1 MTASDSAPTGAVPP
15 PTSSTSP
22 ARPTPRWLRAVATY
36 LRRNPFAAT
45 LAVVVIATGFVT
57 GTFLGRFPEEFAAG
71 EGTTF
76 ELGLWWTPF
85 TALLF
90 GDSVIGGV
98 LALALILTAGAY
110 AERRLGTVRAVWV
123 FFLTGILGILVGLGA
138 QALLLSW
145 GSSWGMLASFDLV
158 ADPTIGTVGLL
169 MAASAFAPAL
179 WQRRI
184 RVVGFTLLVMFA
196 LYAADSDSVFRL
208 LSGVVG
214 AVLGVML
221 AHGTARPS
229 WHRSSYR
236 EVRTLVAAIVA
247 ATGLGPF
254 IVLVS
259 GSWYA
264 PLGLVVSGFSP
275 LDAQPM
281 DTSCTQD
288 FTADCSR
295 QAAAL
300 LQSGPG
306 PFLISL
312 VPLLLT
318 LLAAWGLRTGRRAAW
333 ILALVVNAAIALLT
347 STAVGINELLDDKTR
362 GKLLIEDGIAMVL
375 AVLVPIGVI
384 ALLLITRARFQVT
397 APRAAVRRFT
407 ITVVGAFLVCA
418 GIYLV
423 MGLIDGDNYLD
434 GQPSVGELLADLVRP
449 FVSAGL
455 LPAIAD
461 PGIPVDG
468 AALFVY
474 QWVGVPFWIVFI
486 VAAIRLFR
494 ATQVGSHVMEEA
506 QFRELLRRGGGGTL
520 GFMGTWAGNTH
531 WFTPDGQGAI
541 AYRVINKVALTM
553 SDPVCAP
560 GAERET
566 IEGFIAHCEAQ
577 GWSACFY
584 SFHERYLPI
593 FQSFGWQY
601 MSVGEETVIDLPG
614 FELTGKAW
622 QKVRQP
628 LNRGEREGITTL
640 WSTWNE
646 LPSRYSREIT
656 AVSEEWVAHKKLPEM
671 GFTLGGMEELKDS
684 DVGIFLAINKD
695 GGIEATTSW
704 LPSWTDGRVTGWTID
719 FMRRSDGS
727 MPGIMEF
734 VIASAALHMKEQGA
748 QVLSLSGAP
757 LATKPGQ
764 EVTEPTVMDRLLAWL
779 GEILEPAYGFTSLF
793 RFKSK
798 FNPRYETIYMA
809 YADPAQLPRIGMAI
823 GSAYLPEATPQEYLA
838 LMQTITNR
846 AGER

>member
-1 MTASDSAPTGAVPP
+1 MTDDVSAGTAVPP
-15 PTSSTSP
+15 TSP
-22 ARPTPRWLRAVATY
+22 PRPTPPWLGAVLAY
-36 LRRNPFAAT
+36 LRGAPFAAA
-45 LAVVVIATGFVT
+45 LAVLVIAMGFVT
-57 GTFLGRFPEEFAAG
+57 GTFLGRFPAELAAG
-71 EGTTF
+71 EGTTVDQ
-76 ELGLWWTPF
+76 GLWWTPF

-90 GDSVIGGV
+90 GDSVVGGL
-98 LALALILTAGAY
+98 LAIALILTAGAY
-110 AERRLGTVRAVWV
+110 AERTLGSVRSVWV
-123 FFLTGILGILVGLGA
+123 FFVTGVLGILIGVGS
-138 QALLLSW
+138 QALLVSW
-145 GSSWGMLASFDLV
+145 GSQWGVLASFDLV

-184 RVVGFTLLVMFA
+184 RVVGFTLLLMFA

-208 LSGVVG
+208 LSGVLGLILG
-214 AVLGVML
+214 AVL
-221 AHGTARPS
+221 ARGTVRPS

-236 EVRTLVAAIVA
+236 EVRTLVAAIVG
-247 ATGLGPF
+247 ATGLGPI

-275 LDAQPM
+275 VEAQPM
-281 DTSCTQD
+281 DKSCVQD
-288 FTADCSR
+288 FTADCTR
-295 QAAAL
+295 QAAAI

-312 VPLLLT
+312 VPLVLT

-333 ILALVVNAAIALLT
+333 IMALVVNAAVAVLT
-347 STAVGINELLDDKTR
+347 ATAVGINDLLDDKAR
-362 GKLLIEDGIAMVL
+362 GNLLIEDGIAMIL

-384 ALLLITRARFQVT
+384 ALLLLTRRRFQVT

-407 ITVVGAFLVCA
+407 ATVVGAFVVCA
-418 GIYLV
+418 GIYV
-423 MGLIDGDNYLD
+423 VIGLIDGDNYLD
-434 GQPSVGELLADLVRP
+434 GQPSIGELLADLVRP
-449 FVSAGL
+449 FVSPGL
-455 LPAIAD
+455 LPDIAD
-461 PGIPVDG
+461 AGIPVDG
-468 AALFVY
+468 AALVVY
-474 QWVGVPFWIVFI
+474 QWIGVPFWIVF
-486 VAAIRLFR
+486 VFAAIRLFR
-494 ATQVGSHVMEEA
+494 ATHVSSLAIEEA
-506 QFRELLRRGGGGTL
+506 RFRALLRDGGGGTL
-520 GFMGTWAGNTH
+520 GFMGTWTGNTH
-531 WFTPDGQGAI
+531 WFTPDGRGAI

-553 SDPVCAP
+553 SDPVCP
-560 GAERET
+560 EGAERDT
-566 IEGFIAHCEAQ
+566 IEGFIGYCEAQ

-601 MSVGEETVIDLPG
+601 MSVGEETVLDLPG

-628 LNRGEREGITTL
+628 LNRGEREGMTTL
-640 WSTWNE
+640 WSTWHD

-704 LPSWTDGRVTGWTID
+704 LPSWTDGRITGWTID
-719 FMRRSDGS
+719 FMRRSDGA

-748 QVLSLSGAP
+748 QVMSLSGAP
-757 LATKPGQ
+757 LATKPG
-764 EVTEPTVMDRLLAWL
+764 EEAPDPTVMSRLLGWL
-779 GEILEPAYGFTSLF
+779 GEMLEPAYGFTSLF

-823 GSAYLPEATPQEYLA
+823 GSAYLPEATPKEYLA

-846 AGER
+846 GGEH

>member
-1 MTASDSAPTGAVPP
+1 MTASDKTAAGTDVPP
-15 PTSSTSP
+15 APPRP
-22 ARPTPRWLRAVATY
+22 APRWLRAVLSY
-36 LRRNPFAAT
+36 LRRSPFAAT
-45 LAVVVIATGFVT
+45 LAIVVIATGFLT
-57 GTFLGRFPEEFAAG
+57 GTYLGRFPDELAAG
-71 EGTTF
+71 ESTTL
-76 ELGLWWTPF
+76 ELGLWWTPL

-90 GDSVIGGV
+90 ADSVIGGV
-98 LALALILTAGAY
+98 LALILILTAGAY
-110 AERRLGTVRAVWV
+110 AERRLGTIRAVWM
-123 FFLTGILGILVGLGA
+123 FFATGLLGILLGLGA
-138 QALLLSW
+138 QALLISW
-145 GSSWGMLASFDLV
+145 GSSWGALASFDLV

-208 LSGVVG
+208 LSGVWGLLLG
-214 AVLGVML
+214 ALL
-221 AHGTARPS
+221 ARGTARGS

-236 EVRTLVAAIVA
+236 EVRTLVAAIVG

-275 LDAQPM
+275 VEAQPL
-281 DTSCTQD
+281 DTSCAQD

-333 ILALVVNAAIALLT
+333 ILALVVNAVIAVLT
-347 STAVGINELLDDKTR
+347 ATAVGINDLFDDKAR
-362 GKLLIEDGIAMVL
+362 GNLLIEDGIAMIL

-384 ALLLITRARFQVT
+384 VLLLITRRRFQVK
-397 APRAAVRRFT
+397 APRAAVRRFA
-407 ITVVGAFLVCA
+407 ITVIGAFVACAAIYVAIGLV
-418 GIYLV
+418 
-423 MGLIDGDNYLD
+423 DGNNYLD
-434 GQPSVGELLADLVRP
+434 GRPSVGELLADLVRP
-449 FVSAGL
+449 FVSPGL

-461 PGIPVDG
+461 AGIPVDG

-474 QWVGVPFWIVFI
+474 QWIGVPFWILFI
-486 VAAIRLFR
+486 LAAIRLFR
-494 ATQVGSHVMEEA
+494 ATEVGSHVIQEA
-506 QFRELLRRGGGGTL
+506 QFRQLLRDGGGGTL
-520 GFMGTWAGNTH
+520 GFMGTWAGNSH
-531 WFTPDGQGAI
+531 WFAPDGRSAV

-553 SDPVCAP
+553 SDPVCPA

-566 IEGFIAHCEAQ
+566 IEGFIGYCEAQ
-577 GWSACFY
+577 GWTPCFY
-584 SFHERYLPI
+584 SFHERFLPI
-593 FQSFGWQY
+593 FESFGWQY
-601 MSVGEETVIDLPG
+601 LSVGEETVIDLPG

-640 WSTWNE
+640 WSTWHD

-704 LPSWTDGRVTGWTID
+704 LPSWTDGRITGWTID

-734 VIASAALHMKEQGA
+734 IIASAALHMKEQGA

-757 LATKPGQ
+757 LATKPGA
-764 EVTEPTVMDRLLAWL
+764 ETADPTVMDRLLGWL
-779 GEILEPAYGFTSLF
+779 GEMLEPAYGFTSLF

-823 GSAYLPEATPQEYLA
+823 GSAYLPEATPKEYLA

-846 AGER
+846 GGD

>member
-1 MTASDSAPTGAVPP
+1 MTDDVSAGTAVPP
-15 PTSSTSP
+15 TSP
-22 ARPTPRWLRAVATY
+22 PRPTPPWLGAVLAY
-36 LRRNPFAAT
+36 LRGAPFAAA
-45 LAVVVIATGFVT
+45 LAVLVVAMGFVT
-57 GTFLGRFPEEFAAG
+57 GTFLGRFPAELAAG
-71 EGTTF
+71 EGTTVDQ
-76 ELGLWWTPF
+76 GLWWTPF

-90 GDSVIGGV
+90 GDSVVGGL
-98 LALALILTAGAY
+98 LAIALILTAGAY
-110 AERRLGTVRAVWV
+110 AERTPGSVRSVWV
-123 FFLTGILGILVGLGA
+123 FFVTGVLGILIGVGS
-138 QALLLSW
+138 QALLVSW
-145 GSSWGMLASFDLV
+145 GSQWGVLASFDLV

-184 RVVGFTLLVMFA
+184 RVVGFTLLLMFA

-208 LSGVVG
+208 LSGVLGLILG
-214 AVLGVML
+214 AVL
-221 AHGTARPS
+221 ARGTVRPS

-236 EVRTLVAAIVA
+236 EVRTLVAAIVG
-247 ATGLGPF
+247 ATGLGPI

-275 LDAQPM
+275 VEAQPM
-281 DTSCTQD
+281 DKSCVQD
-288 FTADCSR
+288 FTADCTR
-295 QAAAL
+295 QAAAI

-312 VPLLLT
+312 VPLVLT

-333 ILALVVNAAIALLT
+333 IMALVVNAAVAVLT
-347 STAVGINELLDDKTR
+347 ATAVGINDLLDDKAR
-362 GKLLIEDGIAMVL
+362 GNLLIEDGIAMIL

-384 ALLLITRARFQVT
+384 ALLLLTRRRFQVT

-407 ITVVGAFLVCA
+407 ATVVGAFVVCA
-418 GIYLV
+418 GIYV
-423 MGLIDGDNYLD
+423 VIGLIDGDNYLD
-434 GQPSVGELLADLVRP
+434 GQPSIGELLADLVRP
-449 FVSAGL
+449 FVSPGL
-455 LPAIAD
+455 LPDIAD
-461 PGIPVDG
+461 AGIPVDG
-468 AALFVY
+468 AALVVY
-474 QWVGVPFWIVFI
+474 QWIGVPFWIVF
-486 VAAIRLFR
+486 VFAAIRLFR
-494 ATQVGSHVMEEA
+494 ATHVSSLAIEEA
-506 QFRELLRRGGGGTL
+506 RFRALLRDGGGGTL
-520 GFMGTWAGNTH
+520 GFMGTWTGNTH
-531 WFTPDGQGAI
+531 WFTPDGRGAI

-553 SDPVCAP
+553 SDPVCP
-560 GAERET
+560 EGAERDT
-566 IEGFIAHCEAQ
+566 IEGFIGYCEAQ

-601 MSVGEETVIDLPG
+601 MSVGEETVLDLPG

-628 LNRGEREGITTL
+628 LNRGEREGMTTL
-640 WSTWNE
+640 WSTWHD

-704 LPSWTDGRVTGWTID
+704 LPSWTDGRITGWTID
-719 FMRRSDGS
+719 FMRRSDGA

-748 QVLSLSGAP
+748 QVMSLSGAP
-757 LATKPGQ
+757 LATKPG
-764 EVTEPTVMDRLLAWL
+764 EEAPDPTVMSRLLGWL
-779 GEILEPAYGFTSLF
+779 GEMLEPAYGFTSLF

-823 GSAYLPEATPQEYLA
+823 GSAYLPEATPKEYLA

-846 AGER
+846 GGEH

>member
-1 MTASDSAPTGAVPP
+1 MTDDVSAGTAVPP
-15 PTSSTSP
+15 TSP
-22 ARPTPRWLRAVATY
+22 PRPTPPWLGAVLAY
-36 LRRNPFAAT
+36 LRGAPFAAA
-45 LAVVVIATGFVT
+45 LAVLVVAMGFVT
-57 GTFLGRFPEEFAAG
+57 GTFLGRFPAELAAG
-71 EGTTF
+71 EGTTVDQ
-76 ELGLWWTPF
+76 GLWWTPF

-90 GDSVIGGV
+90 GDSVVGGL
-98 LALALILTAGAY
+98 LAIALILTAGAY
-110 AERRLGTVRAVWV
+110 AERTLGSVRSVWV
-123 FFLTGILGILVGLGA
+123 FFVTGVLGILIGVGS
-138 QALLLSW
+138 QALLVSW
-145 GSSWGMLASFDLV
+145 GSQWGVLASFDLV

-184 RVVGFTLLVMFA
+184 RVVGFTLLLMFA

-208 LSGVVG
+208 LSGVLGLILG
-214 AVLGVML
+214 AVL
-221 AHGTARPS
+221 ARGTVRPS

-236 EVRTLVAAIVA
+236 EVRTLVAAIVG
-247 ATGLGPF
+247 ATGLGPI

-275 LDAQPM
+275 VEAQPM
-281 DTSCTQD
+281 DKSCVQD
-288 FTADCSR
+288 FTADCTR
-295 QAAAL
+295 QAAAI

-312 VPLLLT
+312 VPLVLT

-333 ILALVVNAAIALLT
+333 IIALVVNAAVAVLT
-347 STAVGINELLDDKTR
+347 ATAVGINDLLDDKAR
-362 GKLLIEDGIAMVL
+362 GNLLIEDGIAMIL

-384 ALLLITRARFQVT
+384 ALLLLTRRRFQVT

-407 ITVVGAFLVCA
+407 ATVVGAFVVCA
-418 GIYLV
+418 GIYV
-423 MGLIDGDNYLD
+423 VIGLIDGDNYLD
-434 GQPSVGELLADLVRP
+434 GQPSIGELLADLVRP
-449 FVSAGL
+449 FVSPGL
-455 LPAIAD
+455 LPDIAD
-461 PGIPVDG
+461 AGIPVDG
-468 AALFVY
+468 AALVVY
-474 QWVGVPFWIVFI
+474 QWIGVPFWIVF
-486 VAAIRLFR
+486 VFAAIRLFR
-494 ATQVGSHVMEEA
+494 ATHVSSLAIEEA
-506 QFRELLRRGGGGTL
+506 RFRALLRDGGGGTL
-520 GFMGTWAGNTH
+520 GFMGTWTGNTH
-531 WFTPDGQGAI
+531 WFTPDGRGAI

-553 SDPVCAP
+553 SDPVCP
-560 GAERET
+560 EGAERDT
-566 IEGFIAHCEAQ
+566 IEGFIGYCEAQ

-601 MSVGEETVIDLPG
+601 MSVGEETVLDLPG

-628 LNRGEREGITTL
+628 LNRGEREGMTTL
-640 WSTWNE
+640 WSTWHD

-704 LPSWTDGRVTGWTID
+704 LPSWTDGRITGWTID
-719 FMRRSDGS
+719 FMRRSDGA

-748 QVLSLSGAP
+748 QVMSLSGAP
-757 LATKPGQ
+757 LATKPG
-764 EVTEPTVMDRLLAWL
+764 EEAPDPTVMSRLLGWL
-779 GEILEPAYGFTSLF
+779 GEMLEPAYGFTSLF

-823 GSAYLPEATPQEYLA
+823 GSAYLPEATPKEYLA

-846 AGER
+846 GGEH

>member
-1 MTASDSAPTGAVPP
+1 MTDDVSAGTAVPP
-15 PTSSTSP
+15 TSP
-22 ARPTPRWLRAVATY
+22 PRPAPPWLGAVLAY
-36 LRRNPFAAT
+36 LRGAPFAAA
-45 LAVVVIATGFVT
+45 LAVLVIAMGFVT
-57 GTFLGRFPEEFAAG
+57 GTFLGRFPAELAAG
-71 EGTTF
+71 EGTTVDQ
-76 ELGLWWTPF
+76 GLWWTPF

-90 GDSVIGGV
+90 GDSVVGGL
-98 LALALILTAGAY
+98 LAIALILTAGAY
-110 AERRLGTVRAVWV
+110 AERTLGSVRSVWV
-123 FFLTGILGILVGLGA
+123 FFVTGVLGILIGVGS
-138 QALLLSW
+138 QALLVSW
-145 GSSWGMLASFDLV
+145 GSQWGVLASFDLV

-184 RVVGFTLLVMFA
+184 RVVGFTLLLMFA

-208 LSGVVG
+208 LSGVLGLILG
-214 AVLGVML
+214 AVL
-221 AHGTARPS
+221 ARGTVRPS

-236 EVRTLVAAIVA
+236 EVRTLVAAIVG
-247 ATGLGPF
+247 ATGLGPI

-275 LDAQPM
+275 VEAQPM
-281 DTSCTQD
+281 DKSCVQD
-288 FTADCSR
+288 FTADCTR
-295 QAAAL
+295 QAAAI

-312 VPLLLT
+312 VPLVLT

-333 ILALVVNAAIALLT
+333 IMALVVNAAVAVLT
-347 STAVGINELLDDKTR
+347 ATAVGINDLLDDKAR
-362 GKLLIEDGIAMVL
+362 GNLLIEDGIAMIL

-384 ALLLITRARFQVT
+384 ALLLLTRRRFQVA

-407 ITVVGAFLVCA
+407 ATVVGAFVVCA
-418 GIYLV
+418 GIYV
-423 MGLIDGDNYLD
+423 VIGLIDGDNYLD
-434 GQPSVGELLADLVRP
+434 GQPSIGELLADLVRP
-449 FVSAGL
+449 FVSPGL
-455 LPAIAD
+455 LPDIAD
-461 PGIPVDG
+461 AGIPVDG
-468 AALFVY
+468 AALVVY
-474 QWVGVPFWIVFI
+474 QWIGVPFWIVF
-486 VAAIRLFR
+486 VFAAIRLFR
-494 ATQVGSHVMEEA
+494 ATHVSSLAIEEA
-506 QFRELLRRGGGGTL
+506 RFRALLRNGGGGTL

-531 WFTPDGQGAI
+531 WFTPDGRGAI

-553 SDPVCAP
+553 SDPVCP
-560 GAERET
+560 EGAERDT
-566 IEGFIAHCEAQ
+566 IEGFIGYCEAQ

-601 MSVGEETVIDLPG
+601 MSVGEETVLDLPG

-628 LNRGEREGITTL
+628 LNRGEREGMTTL
-640 WSTWNE
+640 WSAWHD

-704 LPSWTDGRVTGWTID
+704 LPSWTDGRITGWTID
-719 FMRRSDGS
+719 FMRRSDGA

-748 QVLSLSGAP
+748 QVMSLSGAP
-757 LATKPGQ
+757 LATKPG
-764 EVTEPTVMDRLLAWL
+764 EEAPDPTVMSRLLGWL
-779 GEILEPAYGFTSLF
+779 GEMLEPAYGFTSLF

-823 GSAYLPEATPQEYLA
+823 GSAYLPEATPKEYLA

-846 AGER
+846 GGEH

>member
-1 MTASDSAPTGAVPP
+1 MTDDVSAGTAVPP
-15 PTSSTSP
+15 TSP
-22 ARPTPRWLRAVATY
+22 PRPTPPWLGAVLAY
-36 LRRNPFAAT
+36 LRRAPFAAA
-45 LAVVVIATGFVT
+45 LAVLVIAMGFVT
-57 GTFLGRFPEEFAAG
+57 GTFLGRFPAELAAG
-71 EGTTF
+71 EGTTVDQ
-76 ELGLWWTPF
+76 GLWWTPF

-90 GDSVIGGV
+90 GDSVVGGL
-98 LALALILTAGAY
+98 LAIALILTAGAY
-110 AERRLGTVRAVWV
+110 AERTLGSVRSVWV
-123 FFLTGILGILVGLGA
+123 FFVTGVLGILIGVGS
-138 QALLLSW
+138 QALLVSW
-145 GSSWGMLASFDLV
+145 GSQWGVLASFDLV

-169 MAASAFAPAL
+169 MAASAFAPTL

-184 RVVGFTLLVMFA
+184 RVVGFTLLLMFA

-208 LSGVVG
+208 LSGVLGLILG
-214 AVLGVML
+214 AVL
-221 AHGTARPS
+221 ARGTVRPS

-236 EVRTLVAAIVA
+236 EVRTLVAAIVG
-247 ATGLGPF
+247 ATGLGPI

-275 LDAQPM
+275 VEAQPM
-281 DTSCTQD
+281 DKSCVQD
-288 FTADCSR
+288 FTADCTR
-295 QAAAL
+295 QAAAI

-312 VPLLLT
+312 VPLVLT

-333 ILALVVNAAIALLT
+333 IMALVVNAAVAVLT
-347 STAVGINELLDDKTR
+347 ATAVGINDLLDDKAR
-362 GKLLIEDGIAMVL
+362 GNLLIEDGIAMIL

-384 ALLLITRARFQVT
+384 ALLLLTRRRFQVT
-397 APRAAVRRFT
+397 APRAAARRFT
-407 ITVVGAFLVCA
+407 ATVVGAFVVCA
-418 GIYLV
+418 GIYV
-423 MGLIDGDNYLD
+423 VIGLIDGDNYLD
-434 GQPSVGELLADLVRP
+434 GQPSIGELLADLVRP
-449 FVSAGL
+449 FVSPGL
-455 LPAIAD
+455 LPDIAD
-461 PGIPVDG
+461 AGIPVDG
-468 AALFVY
+468 AALVVY
-474 QWVGVPFWIVFI
+474 QWIGVPFWIVF
-486 VAAIRLFR
+486 VFAAIRLFR
-494 ATQVGSHVMEEA
+494 ATHVSSLAIEEA
-506 QFRELLRRGGGGTL
+506 RFRALLRDGGGDTL
-520 GFMGTWAGNTH
+520 GFMGTWTGNTH
-531 WFTPDGQGAI
+531 WFTPDGRGAI

-553 SDPVCAP
+553 SDPVCP
-560 GAERET
+560 EGAERDT
-566 IEGFIAHCEAQ
+566 IEGFIGYCEAQ

-601 MSVGEETVIDLPG
+601 MSVGEETVLDLPG

-628 LNRGEREGITTL
+628 LNRGEREGMTTL
-640 WSTWNE
+640 WSTWHD

-704 LPSWTDGRVTGWTID
+704 LPSWTDGRITGWTID
-719 FMRRSDGS
+719 FMRRSDGA

-748 QVLSLSGAP
+748 QVMSLSGAP
-757 LATKPGQ
+757 LATKPG
-764 EVTEPTVMDRLLAWL
+764 EEAPDPTVMSRLLGWL
-779 GEILEPAYGFTSLF
+779 GEMLEPAYGFTSLF

-823 GSAYLPEATPQEYLA
+823 GSAYLPEATPKEYLA

-846 AGER
+846 GGEH

>member
-1 MTASDSAPTGAVPP
+1 MTASENATRDAVTEPSEP
-15 PTSSTSP
+15 
-22 ARPTPRWLRAVATY
+22 RETPRWLRTVGTY
-36 LRRNPFAAT
+36 LLRNPFSAM
-45 LAVVVIATGFVT
+45 LAVIVLAAGFVT
-57 GTFLGRFPEEFAAG
+57 GTFLGRFPQEFAASVS
-71 EGTTF
+71 TTI
-76 ELGLWWTPF
+76 EDGDWWTPL

-98 LALALILTAGAY
+98 LAIPLILTAGAY
-110 AERRLGTVRAVWV
+110 AERKLGSVRAAWT
-123 FFLTGILGILVGLGA
+123 FFLTGILAMVIGLSAQGLLV
-138 QALLLSW
+138 SW
-145 GSSWGMLASFDLV
+145 GSQWGLLASYDAV
-158 ADPTIGTVGLL
+158 ADPTIGTVGML
-169 MAASAFAPAL
+169 MAASSFAPAL
-179 WQRRI
+179 WRRRI

-208 LSGVVG
+208 ISGVLGLLLGLLLARG
-214 AVLGVML
+214 AVR
-221 AHGTARPS
+221 AT
-229 WHRSSYR
+229 WHRSSHR

-254 IVLVS
+254 IVLIS
-259 GSWYA
+259 GAWYA

-275 LDAQPM
+275 IEAEPM
-281 DTSCTQD
+281 PPSCVQD
-288 FTADCSR
+288 WTADCVR
-295 QAAAL
+295 QADAIL
-300 LQSGPG
+300 NSGPG
-306 PFLISL
+306 PFLVSL

-333 ILALVVNAAIALLT
+333 IMALVVDAVIALLT
-347 STAVGINELLDDKTR
+347 ATSVGINDLLDDKIR
-362 GKLLIEDGIAMVL
+362 GALLIEDGIAMIL

-384 ALLLITRARFQVT
+384 ALLLFTRRHFRVS

-407 ITVVGAFLVCA
+407 LTVVGAFVVFA

-423 MGLIDGDNYLD
+423 IGLIDGDNYLD
-434 GQPSVGELLADLVRP
+434 GQPSLGELLADLVRP
-449 FVSAGL
+449 FVSSGL

-461 PGIPVDG
+461 AGIPVDG

-486 VAAIRLFR
+486 LAAVRLFR
-494 ATQVGSHVMEEA
+494 ATQVDRHVIEEA
-506 QFRELLRRGGGGTL
+506 RFRALLREGGGGTL
-520 GFMGTWAGNTH
+520 GFMGTWAGNSY
-531 WFTPDGQGAI
+531 WFTADGRGAV
-541 AYRVINKVALTM
+541 AYRVIRKVALTM
-553 SDPVCAP
+553 SDPVCAE

-566 IEGFIAHCEAQ
+566 VEAFIAYCESQ

-584 SFHERYLPI
+584 SFHERFLPV

-601 MSVGEETVIDLPG
+601 MSVGEETVIDLAG
-614 FELTGKAW
+614 FELAGKAW

-640 WSTWNE
+640 WSTWHD
-646 LPSRYSREIT
+646 LPTRYSREIT

-704 LPSWTDGRVTGWTID
+704 LPTWTDGEVTGWTID

-734 VIASAALHMKEQGA
+734 VIASAALRMKEQGV

-757 LATKPGQ
+757 LATKPG
-764 EVTEPTVMDRLLAWL
+764 EEPAEPGVMDRLLGWL
-779 GEILEPAYGFTSLF
+779 GEMLEPAYGFTSLF

-809 YADPAQLPRIGMAI
+809 YADPAQLARIGMAI
-823 GSAYLPEATPQEYLA
+823 GSAYLPEATPKEYLA
-838 LMQTITNR
+838 LAQTITNR
-846 AGER
+846 GGDR

>member
-1 MTASDSAPTGAVPP
+1 MTASEHTPAGT
-15 PTSSTSP
+15 
-22 ARPTPRWLRAVATY
+22 ARPPASEPRPAPQWARAVLSY
-36 LRRNPFAAT
+36 LRRNPFAAV
-45 LAVVVIATGFVT
+45 LAVVVVATGFLT
-57 GTFLGRFPEEFAAG
+57 GTYFGRFPLELAAG
-71 EGTTF
+71 ESTTVGA
-76 ELGLWWTPF
+76 GLWWTPV

-90 GDSVIGGV
+90 PDSVIGGL

-110 AERRLGTVRAVWV
+110 AERKLGTLRAIGV
-123 FFLTGILGILVGLGA
+123 FFLTGVLGMAIGLGG
-138 QALLLSW
+138 QAVLLSW
-145 GSSWGMLASFDLV
+145 GSQWGMLASFDLV

-169 MAASAFAPAL
+169 MTASAFAPAL

-208 LSGVVG
+208 LSGALGLLLGVLLARG
-214 AVLGVML
+214 AVR
-221 AHGTARPS
+221 AS

-259 GSWYA
+259 GSLYA

-275 LDAQPM
+275 VDAQPM
-281 DTSCTQD
+281 DKSCAQD

-333 ILALVVNAAIALLT
+333 ILALVVNAVIAVLT
-347 STAVGINELLDDKTR
+347 ATAVGFNDLLDDKAR
-362 GKLLIEDGIAMVL
+362 GNLLIEDGIAMIL

-384 ALLLITRARFQVT
+384 ALLLITRRRFQVT
-397 APRAAVRRFT
+397 APRAAVRRFAVTT
-407 ITVVGAFLVCA
+407 IGAFAVCA
-418 GIYLV
+418 GIYV
-423 MGLIDGDNYLD
+423 VIGLIDGDNYLD

-449 FVSAGL
+449 FVSPGL

-461 PGIPVDG
+461 AGIPVDG

-474 QWVGVPFWIVFI
+474 QWIGVPFWIVF
-486 VAAIRLFR
+486 VLAAIRLFR
-494 ATQVGSHVMEEA
+494 ATQVGSHIVEEA
-506 QFRELLRRGGGGTL
+506 QFRDLLRRGGGGTL
-520 GFMGTWAGNTH
+520 GFMGTWSGNTH
-531 WFTPDGQGAI
+531 WFTPDGRGAV

-566 IEGFIAHCEAQ
+566 IEGFIGYCEEQ
-577 GWSACFY
+577 GWAACFY
-584 SFHERYLPI
+584 SFHERFLPI

-640 WSTWNE
+640 WSTWHD

-671 GFTLGGMEELKDS
+671 GFTLGGMEELKDP

-704 LPSWTDGRVTGWTID
+704 LPSWTDGKITGWTID

-727 MPGIMEF
+727 MPGIMEY
-734 VIASAALHMKEQGA
+734 VIASAALHMKEQGV

-757 LATKPGQ
+757 LATKPG
-764 EVTEPTVMDRLLAWL
+764 EEPTDPTVMDRLLGWL
-779 GEILEPAYGFTSLF
+779 GEMLEPAYGFTSLF

-823 GSAYLPEATPQEYLA
+823 GSAYLPEATPKEYLA

-846 AGER
+846 GGDR

>member
-1 MTASDSAPTGAVPP
+1 MTDDVSAGTAVPP
-15 PTSSTSP
+15 TSP
-22 ARPTPRWLRAVATY
+22 PRPTPPWLGAVLAY
-36 LRRNPFAAT
+36 LRGAPFAAA
-45 LAVVVIATGFVT
+45 LAVLVIAMGFVT
-57 GTFLGRFPEEFAAG
+57 GTFLGRFPAELAAG
-71 EGTTF
+71 EGTTVDQ
-76 ELGLWWTPF
+76 GLWWTPF

-90 GDSVIGGV
+90 GDSVVGGL
-98 LALALILTAGAY
+98 LAIALILTAGAY
-110 AERRLGTVRAVWV
+110 AERMLGSVRSVWV
-123 FFLTGILGILVGLGA
+123 FFVTGVLGILIGVGS
-138 QALLLSW
+138 QALLVSW
-145 GSSWGMLASFDLV
+145 GSQWGVLASFDLV

-184 RVVGFTLLVMFA
+184 RVVGFTLLLMFA

-208 LSGVVG
+208 LSGVLGLILG
-214 AVLGVML
+214 AVL
-221 AHGTARPS
+221 ARGTVRPS

-236 EVRTLVAAIVA
+236 EVRTLVAAIVG
-247 ATGLGPF
+247 ATGLGPI

-275 LDAQPM
+275 VEAQPM
-281 DTSCTQD
+281 DKSCVQD
-288 FTADCSR
+288 FTADCTR
-295 QAAAL
+295 QAAAI

-312 VPLLLT
+312 VPLVLT

-333 ILALVVNAAIALLT
+333 IMALVVNAAVAVLT
-347 STAVGINELLDDKTR
+347 ATAVGINDLLDDKAR
-362 GKLLIEDGIAMVL
+362 GNLLIEDGIAMIL

-384 ALLLITRARFQVT
+384 ALLLLTRRRFQVT

-407 ITVVGAFLVCA
+407 ATVVGAFVVCA
-418 GIYLV
+418 GIYV
-423 MGLIDGDNYLD
+423 VIGLIDGDNYLD
-434 GQPSVGELLADLVRP
+434 GQPSIGELLADLVRP
-449 FVSAGL
+449 FVSPGL
-455 LPAIAD
+455 LPDIAD
-461 PGIPVDG
+461 AGIPVDG
-468 AALFVY
+468 AALVVY
-474 QWVGVPFWIVFI
+474 QWIGVPFWIVF
-486 VAAIRLFR
+486 VFAAIRLFR
-494 ATQVGSHVMEEA
+494 ATHVSSLAIEEA
-506 QFRELLRRGGGGTL
+506 RFRALLRDGGGGTL
-520 GFMGTWAGNTH
+520 GFMGTWTGNTH
-531 WFTPDGQGAI
+531 WFTPDGRGAI

-553 SDPVCAP
+553 SDPVCP
-560 GAERET
+560 EGAERDT
-566 IEGFIAHCEAQ
+566 IEGFIGYCEAQ

-601 MSVGEETVIDLPG
+601 MSVGEETVLDLPG

-628 LNRGEREGITTL
+628 LNRGEREGMTTL
-640 WSTWNE
+640 WSTWHD

-704 LPSWTDGRVTGWTID
+704 LPSWTDGRITGWTID
-719 FMRRSDGS
+719 FMRRSDGA

-748 QVLSLSGAP
+748 QVMSLSGAP
-757 LATKPGQ
+757 LATKPG
-764 EVTEPTVMDRLLAWL
+764 EEAPDPTVMSRLLGWL
-779 GEILEPAYGFTSLF
+779 GEMLEPAYGFTSLF

-823 GSAYLPEATPQEYLA
+823 GSAYLPEATPKEYLA

-846 AGER
+846 GGEH

>member
-1 MTASDSAPTGAVPP
+1 MTDDVSAGTAVPP
-15 PTSSTSP
+15 TSP
-22 ARPTPRWLRAVATY
+22 PRPTPPWLGAVLAY
-36 LRRNPFAAT
+36 LRGAPFAAA
-45 LAVVVIATGFVT
+45 LAVLVIAMGFVT
-57 GTFLGRFPEEFAAG
+57 GTFLGRFPAELAAG
-71 EGTTF
+71 EGTTVDQ
-76 ELGLWWTPF
+76 GLWWTPF

-90 GDSVIGGV
+90 GDSVVGGL
-98 LALALILTAGAY
+98 LAIALILTAGAY
-110 AERRLGTVRAVWV
+110 AERTLGSVRSVWV
-123 FFLTGILGILVGLGA
+123 FFVTGVLGILIGVGS
-138 QALLLSW
+138 QALLVSW
-145 GSSWGMLASFDLV
+145 GSQWGVLASFDLV

-184 RVVGFTLLVMFA
+184 RVVGFTLLLMFA

-208 LSGVVG
+208 LSGVLGLILG
-214 AVLGVML
+214 AVL
-221 AHGTARPS
+221 ARGTVRPS

-236 EVRTLVAAIVA
+236 EVRTLVAAIVG
-247 ATGLGPF
+247 ATGLGPI

-275 LDAQPM
+275 VEAQPM
-281 DTSCTQD
+281 DKSCVQD
-288 FTADCSR
+288 FTADCTR
-295 QAAAL
+295 QAAAI

-312 VPLLLT
+312 VPLVLT

-333 ILALVVNAAIALLT
+333 IMALVVNAAVAVLT
-347 STAVGINELLDDKTR
+347 ATAVGINDLLDDKAR
-362 GKLLIEDGIAMVL
+362 GNLLIEDGIAMIL

-384 ALLLITRARFQVT
+384 ALLLLTRRRFQVT

-407 ITVVGAFLVCA
+407 ATVVGAFVVCA
-418 GIYLV
+418 GIYV
-423 MGLIDGDNYLD
+423 VIGLIDGDNYLD
-434 GQPSVGELLADLVRP
+434 GQPSIGELLADLVRP
-449 FVSAGL
+449 FVSPGL
-455 LPAIAD
+455 LPDIAD
-461 PGIPVDG
+461 AGIPVDG
-468 AALFVY
+468 AALVVY
-474 QWVGVPFWIVFI
+474 QWIGVPFWIVF
-486 VAAIRLFR
+486 VFAAIRLFR
-494 ATQVGSHVMEEA
+494 ATHVSSLAIEEA
-506 QFRELLRRGGGGTL
+506 RFRALLRNGGGGTL

-531 WFTPDGQGAI
+531 WFTPDGRGAI

-553 SDPVCAP
+553 SDPVCP
-560 GAERET
+560 EGAERDT
-566 IEGFIAHCEAQ
+566 IEGFIGYCEAQ

-601 MSVGEETVIDLPG
+601 MSVGEETVLDLPG

-628 LNRGEREGITTL
+628 LNRGEREGMTTL
-640 WSTWNE
+640 WSTWHD

-704 LPSWTDGRVTGWTID
+704 LPSWTDGRITGWTID
-719 FMRRSDGS
+719 FMRRSDGA

-748 QVLSLSGAP
+748 QVMSLSGAP
-757 LATKPGQ
+757 LATKPG
-764 EVTEPTVMDRLLAWL
+764 EEAPDPTVMSRLLGWL
-779 GEILEPAYGFTSLF
+779 GEMLEPAYGFTSLF

-823 GSAYLPEATPQEYLA
+823 GSAYLPEATPKEYLA

-846 AGER
+846 GGEH

>member
-1 MTASDSAPTGAVPP
+1 MTDHVSAATAVPP
-15 PTSSTSP
+15 TSP
-22 ARPTPRWLRAVATY
+22 PRPTPRWVGAVLAY
-36 LRRNPFAAT
+36 LRRAPFAAA
-45 LAVVVIATGFVT
+45 LAVLVIAMGFLT
-57 GTFLGRFPEEFAAG
+57 GTFLGRFPVELAAG
-71 EGTTF
+71 EGTTIDQ
-76 ELGLWWTPF
+76 GLWWTPL

-90 GDSVIGGV
+90 GDSVIGGL
-98 LALALILTAGAY
+98 LAVALILTAGAY
-110 AERRLGTVRAVWV
+110 AERRLGTFRAVWV
-123 FFLTGILGILVGLGA
+123 FFVTGALGILIGVGA
-138 QALLLSW
+138 QAVLVSW
-145 GSSWGMLASFDLV
+145 GSQWGVLASFDLV

-184 RVVGFTLLVMFA
+184 RVVGFTLLIMFA

-208 LSGVVG
+208 LSGVLG
-214 AVLGVML
+214 LVLGVVI
-221 AHGTARPS
+221 ARGSVRSS

-236 EVRTLVAAIVA
+236 EVRTLVAAIVG

-275 LDAQPM
+275 VEAQPM
-281 DTSCTQD
+281 DKSCVQD
-288 FTADCSR
+288 FTADCTR
-295 QAAAL
+295 QAAAI

-312 VPLLLT
+312 VPLVLT

-333 ILALVVNAAIALLT
+333 IMALVVNAAVAVLT
-347 STAVGINELLDDKTR
+347 ATAVGINDLLDDKAR
-362 GKLLIEDGIAMVL
+362 GNLLIEDGIAMIL
-375 AVLVPIGVI
+375 AVLLPIGVI
-384 ALLLITRARFQVT
+384 ALLLITRRRFQVT
-397 APRAAVRRFT
+397 APRAAVRRFAV
-407 ITVVGAFLVCA
+407 TVAGAFVVCA
-418 GIYLV
+418 GIYV
-423 MGLIDGDNYLD
+423 VIGLIDGDNYLD
-434 GQPSVGELLADLVRP
+434 GQPSIGELLADLVRP
-449 FVSAGL
+449 FVSPGL
-455 LPAIAD
+455 LPDIAD
-461 PGIPVDG
+461 AGIPVDG
-468 AALFVY
+468 AALVVY
-474 QWVGVPFWIVFI
+474 QWIGVPFWIVF
-486 VAAIRLFR
+486 VFAAIRLFR
-494 ATQVGSHVMEEA
+494 ATHVSSLAIEEA
-506 QFRELLRRGGGGTL
+506 RFRALLRDGGGGTL
-520 GFMGTWAGNTH
+520 GFMGTWAGNSH
-531 WFTPDGQGAI
+531 WFTPDGRGAI

-553 SDPVCAP
+553 SDPACAP

-566 IEGFIAHCEAQ
+566 IEGFIGYCEAQ

-601 MSVGEETVIDLPG
+601 LSVGEETVLDLPG

-640 WSTWNE
+640 WSTWHD

-704 LPSWTDGRVTGWTID
+704 LPSWTDGRITGWTID

-748 QVLSLSGAP
+748 QVMSLSGAP
-757 LATKPGQ
+757 LATKPG
-764 EVTEPTVMDRLLAWL
+764 EESTDPTVMSRLLGWL
-779 GEILEPAYGFTSLF
+779 GEMLEPAYGFTSLF

-809 YADPAQLPRIGMAI
+809 YADPAELPRIGMAI
-823 GSAYLPEATPQEYLA
+823 GSAYLPEATPKEYLA

-846 AGER
+846 GGDH

>member
-1 MTASDSAPTGAVPP
+1 MTASDNAPVGTAAPP
-15 PTSSTSP
+15 PEP
-22 ARPTPRWLRAVATY
+22 RETPRWIRSVLTY
-36 LRRNPFAAT
+36 LLRHPFSAM
-45 LAVVVIATGFVT
+45 LAVVVLAAGFVT
-57 GTFLGRFPEEFAAG
+57 GTFLGHFPQEFAASVSTTVEDG
-71 EGTTF
+71 E
-76 ELGLWWTPF
+76 WWTPL

-98 LALALILTAGAY
+98 LAIALILTAGAY
-110 AERRLGTVRAVWV
+110 AERKLGSVRAAWT
-123 FFLTGILGILVGLGA
+123 FFLTGILAMVIGLSAQWVLV
-138 QALLLSW
+138 SW
-145 GSSWGMLASFDLV
+145 GSQWGLLAGYDAV
-158 ADPTIGTVGLL
+158 ADPTIGTVGML

-208 LSGVVG
+208 ISGVLG
-214 AVLGVML
+214 LILGVLL
-221 AHGTARPS
+221 ARGATRAT
-229 WHRSSYR
+229 WHRSSHR

-254 IVLVS
+254 IVLIS
-259 GSWYA
+259 GAVYA

-275 LDAQPM
+275 IEAAPM
-281 DTSCTQD
+281 PPSCVDD
-288 FTADCSR
+288 FTADCVR
-295 QAAAL
+295 QADAIL
-300 LQSGPG
+300 NSGPG
-306 PFLISL
+306 PFLVSL

-333 ILALVVNAAIALLT
+333 IMALVVNAVIALLT
-347 STAVGINELLDDKTR
+347 ATSVGINDLLDEKVR
-362 GKLLIEDGIAMVL
+362 GTLLVEDGIAMIL

-384 ALLLITRARFQVT
+384 ALLLFTRRHFRVA

-407 ITVVGAFLVCA
+407 VTVVGAFVVFA

-423 MGLIDGDNYLD
+423 IGLIDGDNYLD

-449 FVSAGL
+449 FVSSGL
-455 LPAIAD
+455 LPHIAD
-461 PGIPVDG
+461 AGIPVDG

-474 QWVGVPFWIVFI
+474 QWIGVPFWIVFI
-486 VAAIRLFR
+486 IATVRLFR
-494 ATQVGSHVMEEA
+494 ATQVDRPVIEEA
-506 QFRELLRRGGGGTL
+506 RFRALLRDGGGGTL
-520 GFMGTWAGNTH
+520 GFMGTWAGNSY
-531 WFTPDGQGAI
+531 WFTPDGRGAV
-541 AYRVINKVALTM
+541 AYRVIRKIALTM
-553 SDPVCAP
+553 SDPVCAE

-566 IEGFIAHCEAQ
+566 IEGFIAYCESQ

-584 SFHERYLPI
+584 SFHERYLPV

-601 MSVGEETVIDLPG
+601 MSVGEETVIDLQG

-640 WSTWNE
+640 WSTWHD
-646 LPSRYSREIT
+646 LPARYSREIT
-656 AVSEEWVAHKKLPEM
+656 AVSEEWVSHKKLPEM

-684 DVGIFLAINKD
+684 DVGLFLAIDKD

-704 LPSWTDGRVTGWTID
+704 LPSWTDGRITGWTID

-757 LATKPGQ
+757 LATKPGEQ
-764 EVTEPTVMDRLLAWL
+764 DPDPTVMTRLLGWL
-779 GEILEPAYGFTSLF
+779 GEMLEPAYGFTSLF

-809 YADPAQLPRIGMAI
+809 YADPAQLATIGLAI
-823 GSAYLPEATPQEYLA
+823 GSAYLPEATPKEYLA
-838 LMQTITNR
+838 LVQTITNR
-846 AGER
+846 GGEH

>member
-1 MTASDSAPTGAVPP
+1 MTDDVSAGTAVPP
-15 PTSSTSP
+15 TSP
-22 ARPTPRWLRAVATY
+22 PRPTPPWLGAVLAY
-36 LRRNPFAAT
+36 LRGAPFAAA
-45 LAVVVIATGFVT
+45 LAVLVIAMGFVT
-57 GTFLGRFPEEFAAG
+57 GTFLGRFPAELAAG
-71 EGTTF
+71 EGTTVDQ
-76 ELGLWWTPF
+76 GLWWTPF

-90 GDSVIGGV
+90 GDSVVGGL
-98 LALALILTAGAY
+98 LAIALILTAGAY
-110 AERRLGTVRAVWV
+110 AERTLGSVRSVWV
-123 FFLTGILGILVGLGA
+123 FFVTGVLGILIGVGS
-138 QALLLSW
+138 QALLVSW
-145 GSSWGMLASFDLV
+145 GSQWGVLASFDLV

-184 RVVGFTLLVMFA
+184 RVVGFTLLLMFA

-208 LSGVVG
+208 LSGVLGLILG
-214 AVLGVML
+214 AVL
-221 AHGTARPS
+221 ARGTVRPS

-236 EVRTLVAAIVA
+236 EVRTLVAAIVG
-247 ATGLGPF
+247 ATGLGPI

-275 LDAQPM
+275 VEAQPM
-281 DTSCTQD
+281 DKSCVQD
-288 FTADCSR
+288 FTADCTR
-295 QAAAL
+295 QAAAI

-312 VPLLLT
+312 VPLVLT

-333 ILALVVNAAIALLT
+333 IIALVVNAAIAVLT
-347 STAVGINELLDDKTR
+347 ATAVGINDLLDDKAR
-362 GKLLIEDGIAMVL
+362 GNLLIEDGIAMIL

-384 ALLLITRARFQVT
+384 ALLLLTRRRFQVT

-407 ITVVGAFLVCA
+407 ATVVGAFVVCA
-418 GIYLV
+418 GIYV
-423 MGLIDGDNYLD
+423 VIGLIDGDNYLD
-434 GQPSVGELLADLVRP
+434 GQPSIGELLADLVRP
-449 FVSAGL
+449 FVSPGL
-455 LPAIAD
+455 LPDIAD
-461 PGIPVDG
+461 AGIPVDG
-468 AALFVY
+468 AALVVY
-474 QWVGVPFWIVFI
+474 QWIGVPFWIVF
-486 VAAIRLFR
+486 VFAAIRLFR
-494 ATQVGSHVMEEA
+494 ATHVSSLAIEEA
-506 QFRELLRRGGGGTL
+506 RFRALLRNGGGGTL

-531 WFTPDGQGAI
+531 WFTPDGRGAI

-553 SDPVCAP
+553 SDPVCP
-560 GAERET
+560 EGAERDT
-566 IEGFIAHCEAQ
+566 IEGFIGYCEAQ

-601 MSVGEETVIDLPG
+601 MSVGEETVLDLPG

-628 LNRGEREGITTL
+628 LNRGEREGMTTL
-640 WSTWNE
+640 WSTWHD

-704 LPSWTDGRVTGWTID
+704 LPSWTDGRITGWTID
-719 FMRRSDGS
+719 FMRRSDGA

-748 QVLSLSGAP
+748 QVMSLSGAP
-757 LATKPGQ
+757 LATKPG
-764 EVTEPTVMDRLLAWL
+764 EEAPDPTVMSRLLGWL
-779 GEILEPAYGFTSLF
+779 GEMLEPAYGFTSLF

-823 GSAYLPEATPQEYLA
+823 GSAYLPEATPKEYLA

-846 AGER
+846 GGEH

>member
-1 MTASDSAPTGAVPP
+1 MTDDVSAGTAVPP
-15 PTSSTSP
+15 TSP
-22 ARPTPRWLRAVATY
+22 PGPTPPWLGAVLAY
-36 LRRNPFAAT
+36 LRGAPFAAA
-45 LAVVVIATGFVT
+45 LAVLVIAMGFVT
-57 GTFLGRFPEEFAAG
+57 GTFLGRFPAELAAG
-71 EGTTF
+71 EGTTVDQ
-76 ELGLWWTPF
+76 GLWWTPF

-90 GDSVIGGV
+90 GDSVVGGL
-98 LALALILTAGAY
+98 LAIALILTAGAY
-110 AERRLGTVRAVWV
+110 AERMLGSVRSVWV
-123 FFLTGILGILVGLGA
+123 FFVTGVLGILIGVGS
-138 QALLLSW
+138 QALLVSW
-145 GSSWGMLASFDLV
+145 GSQWGVLASFDLV

-184 RVVGFTLLVMFA
+184 RVVGFTLLLMFA

-208 LSGVVG
+208 LSGVLGLILG
-214 AVLGVML
+214 AVL
-221 AHGTARPS
+221 ARGTVRPS

-236 EVRTLVAAIVA
+236 EVRTLVAAIVG
-247 ATGLGPF
+247 ATGLGPI

-275 LDAQPM
+275 VEAQPM
-281 DTSCTQD
+281 DKSCVQD
-288 FTADCSR
+288 FTADCTR
-295 QAAAL
+295 QAAAI

-312 VPLLLT
+312 VPLVLT

-333 ILALVVNAAIALLT
+333 IMALVVNAAVAVLT
-347 STAVGINELLDDKTR
+347 ATAVGINDLLDDKAR
-362 GKLLIEDGIAMVL
+362 GNLLIEDGIAMIL

-384 ALLLITRARFQVT
+384 ALLLLTRRRFQVT

-407 ITVVGAFLVCA
+407 ATVVGAFVVCA
-418 GIYLV
+418 GIYV
-423 MGLIDGDNYLD
+423 VIGLIDGDNYLD
-434 GQPSVGELLADLVRP
+434 GQPSIGELLADLVRP
-449 FVSAGL
+449 FVSPGL
-455 LPAIAD
+455 LPDIAD
-461 PGIPVDG
+461 AGIPVDG
-468 AALFVY
+468 AALVVY
-474 QWVGVPFWIVFI
+474 QWIGVPFWIVF
-486 VAAIRLFR
+486 VFAAIRLFR
-494 ATQVGSHVMEEA
+494 ATHVSSLAIEEA
-506 QFRELLRRGGGGTL
+506 RFRALLRDGGGGTL
-520 GFMGTWAGNTH
+520 GFMGTWTGNTH
-531 WFTPDGQGAI
+531 WFTPDGRGAI

-553 SDPVCAP
+553 SDPVCP
-560 GAERET
+560 EGAERDT
-566 IEGFIAHCEAQ
+566 IEGFIGYCEAQ

-601 MSVGEETVIDLPG
+601 MSVGEETVLDLPG

-628 LNRGEREGITTL
+628 LNRGEREGMTTL
-640 WSTWNE
+640 WSTWHD

-704 LPSWTDGRVTGWTID
+704 LPSWTDGRITGWTID
-719 FMRRSDGS
+719 FMRRSDGA

-748 QVLSLSGAP
+748 QVMSLSGAP
-757 LATKPGQ
+757 LATKPG
-764 EVTEPTVMDRLLAWL
+764 EEAPDPTVMSRLLGWL
-779 GEILEPAYGFTSLF
+779 GEMLEPAYGFTSLF

-823 GSAYLPEATPQEYLA
+823 GSAYLPEATPKEYLA

-846 AGER
+846 GGEH

>member
-1 MTASDSAPTGAVPP
+1 MTDDVSAGTAVPP
-15 PTSSTSP
+15 TSP
-22 ARPTPRWLRAVATY
+22 PRPTPPWLGAVLAY
-36 LRRNPFAAT
+36 LRGAPFAAA
-45 LAVVVIATGFVT
+45 LAVLVVAMGFVT
-57 GTFLGRFPEEFAAG
+57 GTFLGRFPAELAAG
-71 EGTTF
+71 EGTTVDQ
-76 ELGLWWTPF
+76 GLWWTPF

-90 GDSVIGGV
+90 GDSVVGGL
-98 LALALILTAGAY
+98 LAIALILTAGAY
-110 AERRLGTVRAVWV
+110 AERTLGSVRSVWV
-123 FFLTGILGILVGLGA
+123 FFVTGVLGILIGVGS
-138 QALLLSW
+138 QALLVSW
-145 GSSWGMLASFDLV
+145 GSQWGVLASFDLV

-184 RVVGFTLLVMFA
+184 RVVGFTLLLMFA

-208 LSGVVG
+208 LSGVLGLILG
-214 AVLGVML
+214 AVL
-221 AHGTARPS
+221 ARGTVRPS

-236 EVRTLVAAIVA
+236 EVRTLVAAIVG
-247 ATGLGPF
+247 ATGLGPI

-275 LDAQPM
+275 VEAQPM
-281 DTSCTQD
+281 DKSCVQD
-288 FTADCSR
+288 FTADCTR
-295 QAAAL
+295 QAAAI

-312 VPLLLT
+312 VPLVLT

-333 ILALVVNAAIALLT
+333 IMALVVNAAVAVLT
-347 STAVGINELLDDKTR
+347 ATAVGINDLLDDKAR
-362 GKLLIEDGIAMVL
+362 GNLLIEDGIAMIL

-384 ALLLITRARFQVT
+384 ALLLLTRRRFQVT

-407 ITVVGAFLVCA
+407 ATVVGAFVVCA
-418 GIYLV
+418 GIYV
-423 MGLIDGDNYLD
+423 VIGLIDGDNYLD
-434 GQPSVGELLADLVRP
+434 GQPSIGELLADLVRP
-449 FVSAGL
+449 FVSPGL
-455 LPAIAD
+455 LPDIAD
-461 PGIPVDG
+461 AGIPVDG
-468 AALFVY
+468 AALVVY
-474 QWVGVPFWIVFI
+474 QWIGVPFWIVF
-486 VAAIRLFR
+486 VFAAIRLFR
-494 ATQVGSHVMEEA
+494 ATHVSSLAIEEA
-506 QFRELLRRGGGGTL
+506 RFRALLRNGGGGTL

-531 WFTPDGQGAI
+531 WFTPDGRGAI

-553 SDPVCAP
+553 SDPVCP
-560 GAERET
+560 EGAERDT
-566 IEGFIAHCEAQ
+566 IEGFIGYCEAQ

-601 MSVGEETVIDLPG
+601 MSVGEETVLDLPG

-628 LNRGEREGITTL
+628 LNRGEREGMTTL
-640 WSTWNE
+640 WSTWHD

-704 LPSWTDGRVTGWTID
+704 LPSWTDGRITGWTID
-719 FMRRSDGS
+719 FMRRSDGA

-748 QVLSLSGAP
+748 QVMSLSGAP
-757 LATKPGQ
+757 LATKPG
-764 EVTEPTVMDRLLAWL
+764 EEAPDPTVMSRLLGWL
-779 GEILEPAYGFTSLF
+779 GEMLEPAYGFTSLF

-823 GSAYLPEATPQEYLA
+823 GSAYLPEATPKEYLA

-846 AGER
+846 GGEH